1 MGWVAG
7 YPMFA
12 ARLGLRDGEVLPR
25 ILLPRQRR
33 VTARRQGHER
43 TIRTPTSRGPNPPSR
58 LMMVSLLVSLGDR
71 TQSNSVQRGRAVLHV
86 LPLEKTRETSRSQKN
101 SCLASTLWNRLRTCR
116 SPVRVGRTCSTRTS
130 PFPSNRLPKLEV
142 AGSTSVTRCPTLL
155 SHRRGSTAGP
165 PVTKE
170 SSNPLQRGSVGRLV
184 EK

>member
-1 MGWVAG
+1 MSVRPAMPRACPRGQTRA
-7 YPMFA
+7 PC
-12 ARLGLRDGEVLPR
+12 RPR
-25 ILLPRQRR
+25 ISLPPERR
-33 VTARRQGHER
+33 VTARRQAHED
-43 TIRTPTSRGPNPPSR
+43 TIRIPTPGAPIGPPSR